1 MISRLKRAQSDA
13 DSAYGQTDRGLGGGA
28 QWEARLVLFHP
39 GLGQGI
45 EVSGD
50 RRPSWLVAEL
60 FDALLDSAFSMSARK
75 VGDMTAA
82 IA

>member
-1 MISRLKRAQSDA
+1 
-13 DSAYGQTDRGLGGGA
+13 
-28 QWEARLVLFHP
+28 LVLFHP